1 MIQPKI
7 KWIGQ
12 QITPTS
18 NPNIIP
24 AYAVTKKPNASHG
37 KRRMKQHLERNGFLF
52 SYPSHGP
59 HSYSLLTWIT
69 FLTQQNISV
78 TPKNRPVN
86 KSMYTLIIGH
96 RMSIATTMS
105 FLVDS
110 SLAFFTRET
119 KKQIFY
125 SPIGKWPHL
134 NSDPQTV
141 HVSAP
146 HDSQCSVSIPT
157 NGIS

>member
-7 KWIGQ
+7 KWIGP
-12 QITPTS
+12 QINPT
-18 NPNIIP
+18 NTPNIIP
-24 AYAVTKKPNASHG
+24 AYTVTKKPIASHG
-37 KRRMKQHLERNGFLF
+37 KRRTKQHLERNGFLL

-69 FLTQQNISV
+69 FLIQQNASV
-78 TPKNRPVN
+78 IPQNRAVI
-86 KSMYTLIIGH
+86 KSMYAQIIGH
-96 RMSIATTMS
+96 RKSIATTMS
-105 FLVDS
+105 FLVDI

-146 HDSQCSVSIPT
+146 HDSQCRVRNPT

>member
-18 NPNIIP
+18 IPNIIP
-24 AYAVTKKPNASHG
+24 AYVVTKKPNASHG

-69 FLTQQNISV
+69 LLIQQTIRV
-78 TPKNRPVN
+78 KPHITAVN

-96 RMSIATTMS
+96 RMSIAATMS

-157 NGIS
+157 NGSS

>member
-12 QITPTS
+12 QIIP
-18 NPNIIP
+18 NNIPNIIP
-24 AYAVTKKPNASHG
+24 LYTVAKKLIASNG
-37 KRRMKQHLERNGFLF
+37 KRKMKQHLERHGFLF

-78 TPKNRPVN
+78 TPKNRAVN

-157 NGIS
+157 NGSS